1 MHTRQTYP
9 TPLPQKLEHST
20 SCLGDQRPSRAVEEE
35 EVYVEGSPAHLS
47 GVPTTHAKKSEHQ
60 SFIQGAPVLL
70 ESRGQMSGEMGGEG

>member
-1 MHTRQTYP
+1 M
-9 TPLPQKLEHST
+9 
-20 SCLGDQRPSRAVEEE
+20 EEE